1 MFNMIGNYSV
11 RKIGDKYYFNASA
24 AGSTPAASQGNVA
37 FQGTASLMVNGQLV
51 SQTPFVYGDGYNV
64 GYPEGFQSIG
74 GLSLQL
80 PTSVTVTI
88 DLSFSYL
95 LEMGSAG
102 NAHSST
108 MTIPVYVR
116 TIGLPRD

>member
-1 MFNMIGNYSV
+1 MIGNYSV

-80 PTSVTVTI
+80 PTSGTVTI